1 MKLGA
6 GDAPLLSVII
16 PSYNYGRFIADAI
29 RSVLAQEIAGVE
41 IIVVDDGSEDDT
53 AEVVATFEGAVKYL
67 KQLRG
72 GSAAARNLGI
82 RYATGMHMAFL
93 DSDDCYVPGALKT
106 QFQCLLDNP
115 EADAIYGRMA
125 QVNDTVFQNA
135 LLDPA
140 SWMAVSMPCWLA
152 GGIIF
157 RSELV
162 RRIGVF
168 DETQPSGE
176 FLDWVTR
183 GRDLGAVFKPCDLL
197 VMMRRIHGSNKM
209 LTLTNPTAGFGRLLQ
224 QHLAR
229 KRAKEGGTGTAAQA

>member
-1 MKLGA
+1 MNA
-6 GDAPLLSVII
+6 SEVPALSVVI
-16 PSYNYGRFIADAI
+16 PTFNYGGFIADAI
-29 RSVLAQEIAGVE
+29 RSVLVQEIQAVE
-41 IIVVDDGSEDDT
+41 IVVADDGSEDDT
-53 AEVVATFEGAVKYL
+53 AEVVGTFGSAVKYVR
-67 KQLRG
+67 QERG
-72 GSAAARNLGI
+72 GSAAARNLGL
-82 RYATGMHMAFL
+82 RHATGRHVAFL

-106 QFQCLLDNP
+106 QLQCLLDSP
-115 EADAIYGRMA
+115 EADAVYGKMA
-125 QVNDTVFQNA
+125 QVNDAVFQSA
-135 LLDPA
+135 VLDPA
-140 SWMAVSMPCWLA
+140 PWMAVSMPCWLA

-157 RSELV
+157 RDDLV

-209 LTLTNPTAGFGRLLQ
+209 LTLSNPTAGFGRLLQ

-229 KRAKEGGTGTAAQA
+229 KRAKEGGTGIGAQS